1 MFDDVPLMPHAVCWA
16 AAPRLIWTMVVANSI
31 TFLSYVTIC
40 VTLLLLARRTRRVLP
55 RDWAY
60 FLIGFALFIVAC
72 GSTHLLEVVTTW
84 IPIFW
89 IDACTNIVT
98 AALSACV
105 AIMFIRRA
113 PAIGFGVNDYAA
125 RLAETEREKSQ
136 MSESLAAA
144 QRLEDWSRMSSVLA
158 HELNNPLETIQNL
171 LYLIRT
177 SEGVSDE
184 IEGWTRTAS
193 DEASRVIQLSRSTL
207 SFFRQG
213 AEPEPVDVIRVVES
227 VRFLLGGLIR
237 ERGIRLTMYTSGD
250 VTIQAL
256 PGEVRQV
263 LLNLVRN
270 ACEATPE
277 SGGQVQVSVSG
288 TASSVE
294 VVVADRGHGIDPEM
308 IPTLFQFGTSTK
320 GDHGNGMG
328 LWTVKHIL
336 SKHGGKVAVESTPGV
351 GTRFTLWWP
360 RQYKDASEAQEPVVA
375 ARSSVVEPL
384 LPSSA
389 GERASG

>member
-1 MFDDVPLMPHAVCWA
+1 MFDGVSLMPHAVCWA
-16 AAPRLIWTMVVANSI
+16 AAPRLIWTMVVANAI

-40 VTLLLLARRTRRVLP
+40 ITLLLLAHRTRKVLV

-84 IPIFW
+84 LPVFW
-89 IDACTNIVT
+89 VDACTNIAT
-98 AALSACV
+98 AALSAYV
-105 AIMFIRRA
+105 AIMLIRRGS
-113 PAIGFGVNDYAA
+113 AIGFGINDYAM
-125 RLAETEREKSQ
+125 RLAETEREKSR
-136 MSESLAAA
+136 MSDSLAAA
-144 QRLEDWSRMSSVLA
+144 QKLEDWSRMSSVLA
-158 HELNNPLETIQNL
+158 HELNNPLETIQSL

-184 IEGWTRTAS
+184 VDGWTRTAS
-193 DEASRVIQLSRSTL
+193 EEASRVIQLSRSTL

-213 AEPEPVDVIRVVES
+213 TKPEPVDITRVMDS

-237 ERGIRLTMYTSGD
+237 TRGIRLTMYTSGE
-250 VTIQAL
+250 VTIQAF

-288 TASSVE
+288 TSSWVE
-294 VVVADRGHGIDPEM
+294 VAVADHGHGIDPAM
-308 IPTLFQFGTSTK
+308 IPTLFEFGSSTK
-320 GDHGNGMG
+320 GDQGNGMG
-328 LWTVKHIL
+328 LWTVKQIL
-336 SKHGGKVAVESTPGV
+336 SKHGGRIVVESTPGE

-360 RQYKDASEAQEPVVA
+360 RQYGAKSPAQEPSVASGSSVA
-375 ARSSVVEPL
+375 APHF
-384 LPSSA
+384 
-389 GERASG
+389 G